1 MSQRGPLFGL
11 AALLAISLM
20 PLSRAQPAPSGDLPI
35 VPNPNIPESSSPTP
49 TSSPTPASPA
59 ETPKPGASPVASDKA
74 GLYISDSGN
83 HRIMYLKDI
92 KGEGRKVL
100 GRPGHEPG
108 YFLHPCQIW
117 VDPAG
122 KIFVADRDNNRIV
135 RMDEISGW
143 GWKEMPGFN
152 RPEGVASRGDEIY
165 VADTG
170 NNQVIVYGDMDG
182 RPLRSY
188 KDPRLNHP
196 TSLWLDQNKDL
207 YVTCGQ
213 DPPGGRVVKLVDP
226 ADQQGTKWEVYEGQ
240 NLKQL
245 GFAPSQMVTWKRHLW
260 MVDPVASRLIRVDN
274 FQGRSAREWGGYGAN
289 VGKFR
294 SPSGLGL
301 SKEGN
306 LYVADSGND
315 RIVEVVG
322 NDPKDWQ
329 TYMGAGE
336 GVQLRN
342 PTSVFSWCPVP
353 APPPPEDTSKKPKK
367 PK

>member
-1 MSQRGPLFGL
+1 MRQRGPIFGL
-11 AALLAISLM
+11 VALVALSLM
-20 PLSRAQPAPSGDLPI
+20 SLTQAQPAPSGDQPI
-35 VPNPNIPESSSPTP
+35 VPNPNVPTETETPTP
-49 TSSPTPASPA
+49 VPASPA
-59 ETPKPGASPVASDKA
+59 PATPSPSASPAADSNA
-74 GLYISDSGN
+74 GIYISDSGN
-83 HRIMYLKDI
+83 HRIMFLKNID
-92 KGEGRKVL
+92 GEGRKVL

-108 YFLHPCQIW
+108 YFLHPSQIW
-117 VDPAG
+117 VDPKG

-135 RMDEISGW
+135 RMDKITGW
-143 GWKEMPGFN
+143 GWKEMHGFN

-188 KDPRLNHP
+188 KDPRLDHP
-196 TSLWLDQNKDL
+196 TSLWIDQNKDL

-213 DPPGGRVVKLVDP
+213 DPPGGRVVKLVDGT
-226 ADQQGTKWEVYEGQ
+226 DQTGAKWEVYDGQ
-240 NLKQL
+240 NLRQL
-245 GFAPSQMVTWKRHLW
+245 GFAPSQMVTWKRQLW

-274 FQGRSAREWGGYGAN
+274 FQGRSPREWGGYGSN
-289 VGKFR
+289 LGKFS
-294 SPSGLGL
+294 SPNGLAL

-315 RIVEVVG
+315 RIVEVIG
-322 NDPKDWQ
+322 NDPRDWHAYVGSQ
-329 TYMGAGE
+329 E

-353 APPPPEDTSKKPKK
+353 APPPPVDDKKKKKP
-367 PK
+367 